1 MSPSDPTALSLLPP
15 AVAIIAAIVSRQVH
29 LSLFAGI
36 WLGWTVHADGDLLA
50 GLAQG
55 LDACIAVF
63 KSEGNTKVIAFSAL
77 VGAVMALTQASGGVA
92 GFVQWI
98 VRRAKVD
105 SPRRARMLSWFI
117 GVGVFIESSITSLV
131 NGAVCRP
138 VFDRLKLPREKLAY
152 LCDATSAPIC
162 ILIPLNAWGAYVIGI
177 LGESTIV
184 DSTGTSVA
192 AFADPTATFVATMPY
207 NFYAFGALA
216 LSFWIAWSGRD
227 FGAMAAAE
235 RRAAETG
242 QVIRP
247 GSQAV
252 ASDFAELDG
261 IGLEQPR
268 AFRFVVPLLLLVAA
282 MPTFLYLTDSGST
295 AVFYAVLLAAVA
307 SLITAMIPAP
317 DRMTLTQA
325 TDVFFKGV
333 GALMPLAILMVL
345 AFALGA
351 TTKALGTNVYVAE
364 LAQGLPSRALIPL
377 GLFGASCL
385 IAFATGT
392 SWGTFAIMLPIAI
405 GATGVDSPLTAIGM
419 SAVLGGGVFGDHCS
433 PISDTTLVASLA
445 AGSDHIDHVNTQL
458 PYALTAAAAASAL
471 YLIAGLAVT

>member
-1 MSPSDPTALSLLPP
+1 MTALDPTALSLLPP
-15 AVAIIAAIVSRQVH
+15 AVAIVAAIVTRQVH

-36 WLGWTVHADGDLLA
+36 WLGWTVHADGDLLS
-50 GLAQG
+50 GLDQG
-55 LDACIAVF
+55 LEACVAVF
-63 KSEGNTKVIAFSAL
+63 QSDGNTKVIAFSAF
-77 VGAVMALTQASGGVA
+77 VGAVMALTQSSGGVA
-92 GFVQWI
+92 GFVHWI
-98 VRRAKVD
+98 TRRAKVD
-105 SPRRARMLSWFI
+105 TPRRARMLSWCI

-138 VFDRLKLPREKLAY
+138 VFDRLKIPREKLAY

-177 LGESTIV
+177 LGDAKVS
-184 DSTGTSVA
+184 DATGQSVP
-192 AFADPTATFVATMPY
+192 AFADPAAAFVETMPY

-216 LSFWIAWSGRD
+216 FSLWIAWSGRD
-227 FGAMAAAE
+227 FGPMAAAE
-235 RRAAETG
+235 ARAADTG
-242 QVIRP
+242 QVTRP

-252 ASDFAELDG
+252 AADFAELQGD
-261 IGLEQPR
+261 LEPR
-268 AFRFVVPLLLLVAA
+268 AFRFVIPLLVLIAA
-282 MPTFLYLTDSGST
+282 MPTLLYLTDSGST
-295 AVFYAVLLAAVA
+295 AVFYAVLLAAAVA
-307 SLITAMIPAP
+307 MVTAMASGGMSLE
-317 DRMTLTQA
+317 RA
-325 TDVFFKGV
+325 TEVFFKGV

-351 TTKALGTNVYVAE
+351 TTKVLGTNLYVAE
-364 LAQGLPSRALIPL
+364 LAQGLPSPALIPL

-405 GATGVDSPLTAIGM
+405 GATGVDSPLTAIGL

-458 PYALTAAAAASAL
+458 PYALSAAAFASTL
-471 YLIAGLAVT
+471 YLVAGLAVT